1 MEWKDGL
8 IGHILR
14 HDGLLHEIIESRMRG
29 IPTRERRRIR
39 MLHDFANYDGHVA
52 LKQAAE
58 FREGWRHRESR
69 TLPNSLRFNGHFS
82 GKPGLAGSRL
92 SPFWILLELMLT
104 EVVVTTAAIRHAKL
118 QSNCHHQQT
127 IAHLFYRPDA
137 LAVTQPTVSE
147 H

>member
-39 MLHDFANYDGHVA
+39 MLHDFANYDSYVA

-104 EVVVTTAAIRHAKL
+104 EAVVTGMPSCSQIVITNK
-118 QSNCHHQQT
+118 
-127 IAHLFYRPDA
+127 P
-137 LAVTQPTVSE
+137 
-147 H
+147 